1 MATQKITVTS
11 TGTAIGDG
19 TKLIVIDPSQ
29 GRLLAAFTDK
39 AVATPP
45 NLSLFRPIPD
55 NRGEWYIFD
64 CAGLNQKLWVACA
77 YYATQEIVYT
87 EGA

>member
-1 MATQKITVTS
+1 MSTQKITVTN
-11 TGTAIGDG
+11 TGTAVGDG
-19 TKLIVIDPSQ
+19 TKAIVIDPTQ
-29 GRLLAAFTDK
+29 GRLLAAFTDVD
-39 AVATPP
+39 VASAPA
-45 NLSLFRPIPD
+45 SDLFRPLED
-55 NRGEWYIFD
+55 RNGWYTFD